1 MTRVIGVACR
11 ASTASNDFLR
21 NTSVLPR
28 KKEEVRKSDPLQ
40 LRIPGLIVIT
50 KLSTKLA
57 YHTLVWSWT
66 VTGLAAIAVIFQ
78 TVVGY
83 KHRALGHN
91 DSLNIL
97 ACLVGIALVILS
109 TWAIVDEGQAEHQQ
123 NLSSSQVA
131 LAAKVSI
138 GT

>member
-1 MTRVIGVACR
+1 M
-11 ASTASNDFLR
+11 
-21 NTSVLPR
+21 
-28 KKEEVRKSDPLQ
+28 
-40 LRIPGLIVIT
+40 

-83 KHRALGHN
+83 THGMLGHN

-97 ACLVGIALVILS
+97 AWLVGIALVIQS

-123 NLSSSQVA
+123 TLPSSQVA
-131 LAAKVSI
+131 RAAKVSI
-138 GT
+138 AT